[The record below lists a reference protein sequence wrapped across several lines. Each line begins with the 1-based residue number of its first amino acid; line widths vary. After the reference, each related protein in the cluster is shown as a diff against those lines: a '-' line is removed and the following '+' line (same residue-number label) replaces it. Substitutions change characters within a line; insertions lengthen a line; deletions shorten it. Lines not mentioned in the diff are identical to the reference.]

1 MDDVNYQNLVL
12 ELIESDED
20 YRPEK
25 DLEVLRDLKDRGF
38 GVVIISPE
46 ELKNANPDK
55 VEDRLVELSWDIIN
69 DLSYDE
75 GEED

>member
-1 MDDVNYQNLVL
+1 MDLT
-12 ELIESDED
+12 
-20 YRPEK
+20 EK